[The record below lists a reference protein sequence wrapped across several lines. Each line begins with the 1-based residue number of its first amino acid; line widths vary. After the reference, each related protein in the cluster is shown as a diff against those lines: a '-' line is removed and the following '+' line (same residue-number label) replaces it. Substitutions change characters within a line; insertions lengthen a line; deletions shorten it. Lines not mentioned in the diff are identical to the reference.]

1 VILEHTLYYQ
11 VALKFKPNR
20 GLNPRI
26 LKLGITSVFGCAI
39 MKSSV
44 IIVFGLICLLHT
56 GYCMK
61 RHPGRPTCPNI
72 CNNCQPAPIKPVVD
86 PPKPVV
92 VPPKNPKKPIRIPPG
107 QGSCNN
113 CKCTTKEL
121 DGPGG
126 LPVGNCLA
134 KDPSNKEYFCY
145 ISPTSGCGD
154 KKPSTRLPNLYLSY
168 KACECERAD
177 GITAADVSYDEY
189 DYSEYDEQESEYDQT
204 QDESYDY
211 DKYYEM

>member
-1 VILEHTLYYQ
+1 
-11 VALKFKPNR
+11 
-20 GLNPRI
+20 
-26 LKLGITSVFGCAI
+26 
-39 MKSSV
+39 
-44 IIVFGLICLLHT
+44 
-56 GYCMK
+56 
-61 RHPGRPTCPNI
+61 
-72 CNNCQPAPIKPVVD
+72 
-86 PPKPVV
+86 
-92 VPPKNPKKPIRIPPG
+92 
-107 QGSCNN
+107 
-113 CKCTTKEL
+113 L